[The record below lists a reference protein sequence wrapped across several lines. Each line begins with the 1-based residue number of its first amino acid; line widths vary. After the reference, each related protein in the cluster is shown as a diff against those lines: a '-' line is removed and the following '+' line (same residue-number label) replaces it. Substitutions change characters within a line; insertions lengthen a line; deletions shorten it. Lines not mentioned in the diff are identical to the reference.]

1 MAISTSPTTYRAA
14 AVGVAA
20 AAVVIGAFSL
30 GASRT
35 GSNPPAADAATLTAS
50 QSSGRITVTGT
61 GTVTGVPN
69 QLILSMGVQVT
80 GFDVTSALNQANL
93 GVRRV
98 TSVLTT
104 QGVAKSD
111 IQTSDLN
118 ISPNYNSSSQITG
131 YSVSESLTATLNRLS
146 QAGSQI
152 QAAVQAGGNAVTVD
166 GVSLNL
172 TSTGPL
178 MAAARA
184 QAVANARAQAQ
195 QFASAL
201 GEPLGPVISISPVQ
215 PSTSTPLEFGAN
227 SAASAA
233 RSSVPISP
241 GTQQLSVSITV
252 VYAA

>member
-1 MAISTSPTTYRAA
+1 MAISTSPAYRAA

-35 GSNPPAADAATLTAS
+35 GTDPPAADAATLTAS

-61 GTVTGVPN
+61 GTVTGSAN

-80 GFDVTSALNQANL
+80 GSSVTSALDQANL

-98 TSVLTT
+98 TSMLIAR
-104 QGVAKSD
+104 GVAKSD

-118 ISPNYNSSSQITG
+118 ISPDYNGASQITG
-131 YSVSESLTATLNRLS
+131 YSVSESLTATLDQLG
-146 QAGSQI
+146 QAGNQI

-172 TSTGPL
+172 TSTSPL

-184 QAVANARAQAQ
+184 RAVANAKAQAQ

-201 GEPLGPVISISPVQ
+201 GEPLGPVISITPVQ
-215 PSTSTPLEFGAN
+215 QPSPTPVQFGAAN
-227 SAASAA
+227 SSA
-233 RSSVPISP
+233 RPSVPISP